1 VYQQNLS
8 EKTQQMKAMSAELLT
23 YQSQVKE
30 YKYDIERLNR
40 ELVEIKQ
47 GYFDKRRKESR
58 NVVSASHQQSL
69 GS

>member
-1 VYQQNLS
+1 
-8 EKTQQMKAMSAELLT
+8 MSAELLT